1 MGKTKQILKGN
12 FPEENLTLDQQV
24 KIVNKATDKLAE
36 ADEIDDSANNL
47 FLWLGGLDRDIQL
60 YACQRLF
67 NYKGV
72 SFNAD
77 DKTEARLSFMEPFF
91 EYIGEGGYTAD
102 TYQAIDHRPWPIE
115 HLDGSTFE
123 DRLAD
128 LADEMTPELQDQITP
143 DMVLTGVVKP
153 VDIEADQLFVL
164 IGACLKDLSERDK
177 DIVYDER
184 LENFILWVTEL
195 QPEFAIMAMKTALSI
210 YELPLVPKKS
220 PAFKAFVG
228 IYKETI
234 LIGASM

>member
-36 ADEIDDSANNL
+36 ADDIDDSANNL

-123 DRLAD
+123 DRLSD
-128 LADEMTPELQDQITP
+128 LSDEMAPEIQDQITP
-143 DMVLTGVVKP
+143 DMILTGVVKP
-153 VDIEADQLFVL
+153 VDMEADKLFVL

-177 DIVYDER
+177 DIVYKER
-184 LENFILWVTEL
+184 QESFILWVTGL
-195 QPEFAIMAMKTALSI
+195 QPEFAIMAMRSAIRNYS
-210 YELPLVPKKS
+210 LPIVPKES
-220 PAFKAFVG
+220 PAWKAFVHTF
-228 IYKETI
+228 KENI
-234 LIGASM
+234 INIPL